1 MNDISA
7 ILCSKDQQ
15 LLKYIH
21 MKLCG
26 NEEKKYRNEL
36 SRQYQALVGGDIS
49 IFTIYDPSNKRPK
62 TKRTEEKNQ
71 IPNILIL
78 DFEE

>member
-26 NEEKKYRNEL
+26 NEEKKYRKRLWIFHSMSEH
-36 SRQYQALVGGDIS
+36 DITLCS
-49 IFTIYDPSNKRPK
+49 VD
-62 TKRTEEKNQ
+62 
-71 IPNILIL
+71 
-78 DFEE
+78 

>member
-1 MNDISA
+1 MVLPLLRMPSIGDVDVTNSHNEDGMHDISA

-26 NEEKKYRNEL
+26 NEEKNISKEIMDFP
-36 SRQYQALVGGDIS
+36 QHDITLCW
-49 IFTIYDPSNKRPK
+49 ID
-62 TKRTEEKNQ
+62 
-71 IPNILIL
+71 
-78 DFEE
+78 